1 MRKRWWAVCFCFP
14 LLAHANEQE
23 IRLLENRFRVD
34 PTIERA
40 AFVIYREK
48 TSMPVVLVRP
58 DGSKYYAWRHPDNV
72 SWHQEADMDI
82 VSISDPMPGPWQA
95 IGRVSPDNKVKVL
108 SDLRMKVE
116 DLPSRLYQGEAI
128 KFTARLM
135 LGDDP
140 LNLRDFIRR
149 VDLTV
154 SFSEFVDDPASLNPD
169 QRPQPKSLGQFSDDG
184 TGLDEAPNDGIF
196 TVSLPIDVMPGKYR
210 ARVTSGNGI
219 FFRTLEQ
226 EVLVYPTPLMATF
239 KQSQIDDE
247 PHQLTIQ
254 MEQASI
260 EPGSVSVHAKFTDTE
275 GKTTV
280 YQKNSEEKSETLSLD
295 IPYASTPGQYK
306 WRSTLYATDQ
316 LSGRSLVFPLPEQ
329 TFAVTD
335 YAALEQAEAEREA
348 REQAM
353 MEAAEARR
361 REREQAEARTTSLI
375 IIGLGN
381 LLVILIGA
389 ATWFVLKKRKARKL
403 AEAAQELEAP
413 PPDKDAESKE
423 ASEETDE
430 LDIDGSNKNV

>member
-1 MRKRWWAVCFCFP
+1 MKKRWWAVCVCFP

-48 TSMPVVLVRP
+48 PSMPVVLVRP
-58 DGSKYYAWRHPDNV
+58 DGTKYYAWRHPDKV
-72 SWHQEADMDI
+72 SWHQESDMDI
-82 VSISDPMPGPWQA
+82 VSITDPMPGPWQA
-95 IGRVSPDNKVKVL
+95 IGRVSPDNKVRVL
-108 SDLRMKVE
+108 SDLRMQVE
-116 DLPSRLYQGEAI
+116 DLPSRLYQGEAV
-128 KFTARLM
+128 KFTAQLM
-135 LGDDP
+135 LGDKP
-140 LNLRDFIRR
+140 LNLRDFIER

-154 SFSEFVDDPASLNPD
+154 HFTEFIEDPESLNPD
-169 QRPQPKSLGQFSDDG
+169 QRPQPKALGQFSDDG
-184 TGLDEAPNDGIF
+184 SGLDEAPNDGVF
-196 TVSLPIDVMPGKYR
+196 TVSLPINVMPGKYR

-226 EVLVYPTPLMATF
+226 QVLVYPTPLMATF
-239 KQSQIDDE
+239 KQSQGEGE
-247 PHQLTIQ
+247 PHQLVV
-254 MEQASI
+254 ESEKASI

-280 YQKNSEEKSETLSLD
+280 YQTTAEEEQQTITLD

-306 WRSTLYATDQ
+306 WRTTLYATDQ
-316 LSGRSLVFPLPEQ
+316 LSGRPLVFPLPEQ

-335 YAALEQAEAEREA
+335 YAALEEAEAEREA

-361 REREQAEARTTSLI
+361 QQREREEARTTSLL

-381 LLVILIGA
+381 LLVMLIGA
-389 ATWFVLKKRKARKL
+389 ATWFVLRKRKARKL

-413 PPDKDAESKE
+413 PLDSDGDDQASELDMDRPDKND
-423 ASEETDE
+423 
-430 LDIDGSNKNV
+430 

>member
-1 MRKRWWAVCFCFP
+1 MKKRWWAVCVCFP

-48 TSMPVVLVRP
+48 PSMPVVLVRP
-58 DGSKYYAWRHPDNV
+58 DGTKYYAWRHPDKV

-82 VSISDPMPGPWQA
+82 VSVTDPMPGPWQA
-95 IGRVSPDNKVKVL
+95 IGRVSPDNKVRVL
-108 SDLRMKVE
+108 SDLRMQVE
-116 DLPSRLYQGEAI
+116 DLPSRLYQGEAV
-128 KFTARLM
+128 KFTAQLM
-135 LGDDP
+135 LGDKP
-140 LNLRDFIRR
+140 LNLRDFIER

-154 SFSEFVDDPASLNPD
+154 NFTEFIENPESLNPD

-184 TGLDEAPNDGIF
+184 TGLDETPNDGVF
-196 TVSLPIDVMPGKYR
+196 TVSLPINVMPGKYR

-226 EVLVYPTPLMATF
+226 QVLVYPTPLMATF
-239 KQSQIDDE
+239 KQSQAEGE
-247 PHQLTIQ
+247 PHQLVVQ
-254 MEQASI
+254 SEQASI

-280 YQKNSEEKSETLSLD
+280 YQTTAEEEQETITLD

-306 WRSTLYATDQ
+306 WRTTLYATDQ
-316 LSGRSLVFPLPEQ
+316 LSGRPLVFPLPEQ

-348 REQAM
+348 REKAM

-361 REREQAEARTTSLI
+361 QQRAREEARTTSLL

-381 LLVILIGA
+381 LLVMLMGA
-389 ATWFVLKKRKARKL
+389 ATWFVLRKRKARKL

-413 PPDKDAESKE
+413 PLDSDGDDQGSELDMDKPDKND
-423 ASEETDE
+423 
-430 LDIDGSNKNV
+430 